1 MTIEVSTAI
10 VISVISLLFSIYIG
24 LKGNKRTDTKDI
36 EERTKEH
43 TELTV
48 KLDFISSNMQDIK
61 EEISSLVKKVDAH
74 GDRLTKTEES
84 LKSVW
89 KRIDSI
95 ETRLNKE
102 DDE

>member
-1 MTIEVSTAI
+1 MAIEVSTAI
-10 VISVISLLFSIYIG
+10 VISVISLLFSIYMG
-24 LKGNKRTDTKDI
+24 MRGNKRTDTKDI

-48 KLDFISSNMQDIK
+48 KLDYISKSTNDIK
-61 EEISSLVKKVDAH
+61 EEISSLVRKVDAH

-95 ETRLNKE
+95 EQRLNKE
-102 DDE
+102 EDD

>member
-1 MTIEVSTAI
+1 MTIEVAMLLSI
-10 VISVISLLFSIYIG
+10 LSVAFSIFFG
-24 LKGNKRTDTKDI
+24 LKNSKRTDTKDI

-74 GDRLTKTEES
+74 GDRITKTEES

-95 ETRLNKE
+95 EQRLSKE
-102 DDE
+102 DE

>member
-1 MTIEVSTAI
+1 MTVEISTAI
-10 VISVISLLFSIYIG
+10 IISVISLLFSIYMGI
-24 LKGNKRTDTKDI
+24 KGNKRTDTKDV

-48 KLDFISSNMQDIK
+48 KLDYISKSTNDIK
-61 EEISSLVKKVDAH
+61 EEISALVKKVDAH
-74 GDRLTKTEES
+74 GDRLTKAEES

-95 ETRLNKE
+95 EQRLSKE
-102 DDE
+102 DEE

>member
-10 VISVISLLFSIYIG
+10 VISVISLLFSVYMGI
-24 LKGNKRTDTKDI
+24 KGNKRTDTKDI

-48 KLDFISSNMQDIK
+48 KLDYISRSTNDIK
-61 EEISSLVKKVDAH
+61 EEIASLVKKVDAH

-95 ETRLNKE
+95 EQRLSKE
-102 DDE
+102 EVE

>member
-1 MTIEVSTAI
+1 MAIEVSTAI
-10 VISVISLLFSIYIG
+10 VISVISLLFSIYMGIR
-24 LKGNKRTDTKDI
+24 GNKRTDTKDI

-48 KLDFISSNMQDIK
+48 KLDYISKSTNDIK
-61 EEISSLVKKVDAH
+61 EEISSLVRKVDAH

-95 ETRLNKE
+95 EQRLNKE
-102 DDE
+102 EDD